1 MKNLYNISKLIFILF
16 ISHSAS
22 SQQDM
27 ISKLN
32 EIAIV
37 DQKVMVL
44 MRDGIGLA
52 TDIYRPKGNVKVPVI
67 FSRTPYN
74 FNTWRDGKENEG
86 TYKRAYEAVKRGYA
100 YVVQNERGRYFSEGG
115 GTY

>member
-67 FSRTPYN
+67 FSM
-74 FNTWRDGKENEG
+74 
-86 TYKRAYEAVKRGYA
+86 
-100 YVVQNERGRYFSEGG
+100 YV
-115 GTY
+115 

>member
-16 ISHSAS
+16 ISHSS
-22 SQQDM
+22 NSQQDI

-37 DQKVMVL
+37 DQKVMVR

-52 TDIYRPKGNVKVPVI
+52 TDVYRPKSNGP
-67 FSRTPYN
+67 
-74 FNTWRDGKENEG
+74 
-86 TYKRAYEAVKRGYA
+86 
-100 YVVQNERGRYFSEGG
+100 NERWHRISYGYLSS
-115 GTY
+115 